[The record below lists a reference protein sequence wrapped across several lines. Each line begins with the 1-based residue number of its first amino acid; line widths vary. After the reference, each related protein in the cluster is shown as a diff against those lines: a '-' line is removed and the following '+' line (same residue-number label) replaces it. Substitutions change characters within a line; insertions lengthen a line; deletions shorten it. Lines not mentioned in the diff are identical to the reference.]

1 MLGLEILLLV
11 LYGLCLL
18 FVLAFSVAQ
27 WRLTRL
33 ARRAYVA
40 AATAPA
46 PPLPADARQWPR
58 VTVQLP
64 VYNELNVVER
74 IIDAAAALD
83 YPADR
88 LQIQLL
94 DDSTD
99 ESVALA
105 ATRVAY
111 HRARGVDIEQ
121 VRRPD
126 RQGYKAGALAHG
138 LASATGELVAIFDAD
153 FVPAPDFLRLTV
165 PYFLAD
171 AQLGVVQTRWGH
183 LNEDYSLLT
192 ELQAF
197 GLNAHFLVEQV
208 GRNAGHHFIN
218 FNGTGGVWRRRCIEQ
233 AGGWQADT
241 LTEDLDLSYRA
252 QLGGW
257 HFRYLPAVVA
267 PAELPAQMDALRS
280 QQHRWNK
287 GGAETARKHLGRVWR
302 SAALPLSTKLYAT
315 AHLLNSAVFVAVLLM
330 GLLSVPLLLV
340 QTTTPELSWVFR
352 LAGLSVL
359 SLTPLVAYYYAAWRW
374 NGGRGATGRAF
385 APKLLLFLSIS
396 MGLSLHNGWAVL
408 TGLAGRL
415 TPFVRTP
422 KSGLSTPGATA
433 RLRRYRTGSVNGQTV
448 LEALLALYFAGG
460 IYLAFRLHNYG
471 LLPFHLLLTAGYA
484 AVVYYSVRHA
494 RQP

>member
-1 MLGLEILLLV
+1 MLLLV

-18 FVLAFSVAQ
+18 FVLAFSLTQ

-33 ARRAYVA
+33 ARRAFRA
-40 AATAPA
+40 AEAPAPA
-46 PPLPADARQWPR
+46 PPPADAAWPR

-83 YPADR
+83 YPAGR
-88 LQIQLL
+88 LQIQVL

-105 ATRVAY
+105 AARVAY
-111 HRARGVDIEQ
+111 HRARGLDIEH

-153 FVPAPDFLRLTV
+153 FVPAPDFLRRTV
-165 PYFLAD
+165 PYFLPD
-171 AQLGVVQTRWGH
+171 ERLGVVQTRWGH
-183 LNEDYSLLT
+183 LNEEYSLLT

-218 FNGTGGVWRRRCIEQ
+218 FNGTGGVWRRRCIDD

-252 QLGGW
+252 QLAGW
-257 HFRYLPAVVA
+257 HFRYLPHVVA

-287 GGAETARKHLGRVWR
+287 GGAETARKHLRRVWA
-302 SAALPLSTKLYAT
+302 SPTLGFASKLYAT
-315 AHLLNSAVFVAVLLM
+315 FHLLNSTVFVAVLLM
-330 GLLSVPLLLV
+330 GLLSVPLLVV
-340 QTTTPELSWVFR
+340 QTRTPELRWVFR

-359 SLTPLVAYYYAAWRW
+359 SLAPLVAYYHAAWRRS
-374 NGGRGATGRAF
+374 GGRGAGLRF
-385 APKLLLFLSIS
+385 APKMLLFLSMS
-396 MGLSLHNGWAVL
+396 MGLSLHNAWAVL
-408 TGLAGRL
+408 TGLAGQL

-422 KSGLSTPGATA
+422 KSGLVRRGAA
-433 RLRRYRTGSVNGQTV
+433 AGSRWRRYRTGSVSGQTV
-448 LEALLALYFAGG
+448 LEALLALYFAAG
-460 IYLAFRLHNYG
+460 IGLAFRYDNYG
-471 LLPFHLLLTAGYA
+471 LLPFHVLLAAGYA

-494 RQP
+494 RQA

>member
-18 FVLAFSVAQ
+18 FVLAFSLTQ
-27 WRLTRL
+27 WQLTRL
-33 ARRAYVA
+33 ARRALA
-40 AATAPA
+40 AAADVPA
-46 PPLPADARQWPR
+46 PLLPASEAQWPR

-83 YPADR
+83 YPAGR
-88 LQIQLL
+88 LQIQVL

-105 ATRVAY
+105 AARVAA
-111 HRARGVDIEQ
+111 HRARGVDIEH

-126 RQGYKAGALAHG
+126 RLGYKAGALAHG
-138 LASATGELVAIFDAD
+138 LQSASGELVAIFDAD
-153 FVPAPDFLRLTV
+153 FVPAPDFLRRTV
-165 PYFLAD
+165 PYF
-171 AQLGVVQTRWGH
+171 QHEPELGAVQTRWGH

-197 GLNAHFLVEQV
+197 GLNAHFMVEQV
-208 GRNAGHHFIN
+208 GRHAGQHFIN
-218 FNGTGGVWRRRCIEQ
+218 FNGTGGVWRRRCIEL

-257 HFRYLPAVVA
+257 QFRYLPGVVA

-302 SAALPLSTKLYAT
+302 SAGLSLTTKLYAT
-315 AHLLNSAVFVAVLLM
+315 FHLLNSAVFVAVLLM
-330 GLLSVPLLLV
+330 GLLSVPLLII
-340 QTTTPELSWVFR
+340 QTRTPELRWPFR

-359 SLTPLVAYYYAAWRW
+359 SLLPLVAYYHAAWRW
-374 NGGRGATGRAF
+374 SGATGRLRF
-385 APKLLLFLSIS
+385 GPKLLLFLSIS

-422 KSGLSTPGATA
+422 KSGLTRPGTPTRG
-433 RLRRYRTGSVNGQTV
+433 RRYRTGSVNGQTL
-448 LEALLALYFAGG
+448 LEALLTAYFLGG
-460 IYLAFRLHNYG
+460 IALAFHYDNYG
-471 LLPFHLLLTAGYA
+471 LLPFHLLLAAGYG

-494 RQP
+494 RAA

>member
-33 ARRAYVA
+33 ARRAFVA

-105 ATRVAY
+105 AARVAH

-171 AQLGVVQTRWGH
+171 ARLGVVQTRWGH

-302 SAALPLSTKLYAT
+302 SAALPLRTKLYAT

-340 QTTTPELSWVFR
+340 QTTTPELGWVFR

-359 SLTPLVAYYYAAWRW
+359 SLTPLVAYYHAAWRW
-374 NGGRGATGRAF
+374 NGGRGASGRAF

-422 KSGLSTPGATA
+422 KSGLSTKGA

-460 IYLAFRLHNYG
+460 IYLAFRLDNYG

>member
-1 MLGLEILLLV
+1 MFGLDVLLLV

-18 FVLAFSVAQ
+18 FVLAFSLSQ

-33 ARRAYVA
+33 ARRALRRQ
-40 AATAPA
+40 PA
-46 PPLPADARQWPR
+46 PPPLPTDEQHWPR

-64 VYNELNVVER
+64 VYNELNVVGR

-83 YPADR
+83 YPRGR
-88 LQIQLL
+88 LHIQLL

-99 ESVALA
+99 DSVALA
-105 ATRVAY
+105 AARVAW
-111 HRARGVDIEQ
+111 HRQRGVDIEQ

-126 RQGYKAGALAHG
+126 RQGYKAGALAYG
-138 LASATGELVAIFDAD
+138 LEAARGELVAIFDAD
-153 FVPAPDFLRLTV
+153 FVPAPDFLRHTV

-171 AQLGVVQTRWGH
+171 ERLGAVQTRWGH

-218 FNGTGGVWRRRCIEQ
+218 FNGTGGVWRRQCIEQ

-252 QLGGW
+252 QLTGW

-302 SAALPLSTKLYAT
+302 SRQLPLKTKLYAT

-330 GLLSVPLLLV
+330 GLLSVPLLVV
-340 QTTTPELSWVFR
+340 QTRQPELRWFFR

-359 SLTPLVAYYYAAWRW
+359 SLTPLLAYYYAAWRW
-374 NGGRGATGRAF
+374 NGGRGRGLRF
-385 APKLLLFLSIS
+385 LPKFLLFLAMS
-396 MGLSLHNGWAVL
+396 MGLSLHNAWAVL

-415 TPFVRTP
+415 TPFIRTP
-422 KSGLSTPGATA
+422 KSGLIRRDKAA
-433 RLRRYRTGSVNGQTV
+433 RWRRYRTGSVNGQTV
-448 LEALLALYFAGG
+448 LEAALALYFLLG
-460 IYLAFRLHNYG
+460 IGLAFHYDNYG
-471 LLPFHLLLTAGYA
+471 LLPFHLLLTAGYG
-484 AVVYYSVRHA
+484 AVVYYSIRHA
-494 RQP
+494 A

>member
-1 MLGLEILLLV
+1 MKGLELGLLG

-18 FVLAFSVAQ
+18 FVLAFSLTQ
-27 WRLTRL
+27 WRLTWL
-33 ARRAYVA
+33 ARRVLRGGLSS
-40 AATAPA
+40 P
-46 PPLPADARQWPR
+46 PPLPADTQRWPR

-83 YPADR
+83 YPAGR
-88 LQIQLL
+88 LQIQVL

-105 ATRVAY
+105 AARVAW
-111 HRARGVDIEQ
+111 HRAQGLDIEH

-126 RQGYKAGALAHG
+126 RQGFKAGALAHG
-138 LASATGELVAIFDAD
+138 LEAATGELVAIFDAD
-153 FVPAPDFLRLTV
+153 FVPAPDFLQRTV

-171 AQLGVVQTRWGH
+171 EGLGVVQTRWGH

-208 GRNAGHHFIN
+208 GRHAGHHFIN
-218 FNGTGGVWRRRCIEQ
+218 FNGTGGVWRRSCIED
-233 AGGWQADT
+233 AGNWQADT

-252 QLGGW
+252 QLRGW
-257 HFRYLPAVVA
+257 RFCYLPAVVA
-267 PAELPAQMDALRS
+267 PAELPAHMDALRS

-287 GGAETARKHLGRVWR
+287 GGAETARKHLRRVWT
-302 SAALPLSTKLYAT
+302 SPHLPLSTKLHAT
-315 AHLLNSAVFVAVLLM
+315 FHLLNSAVFVAVLLM

-340 QTTTPELSWVFR
+340 QTRRPELTWFFR

-359 SLTPLVAYYYAAWRW
+359 SLTPLVGYYHAAWRW
-374 NGGRGATGRAF
+374 NGGRGTGLRF
-385 APKLLLFLSIS
+385 LPKFLLFLSMS
-396 MGLSLHNGWAVL
+396 MGLSLHNAWAVL
-408 TGLAGRL
+408 TGLAGRF

-422 KSGLSTPGATA
+422 KSGLIRRGSGLG
-433 RLRRYRTGSVNGQTV
+433 RWRRYRTDSVSGQTL
-448 LEALLALYFAGG
+448 LEALLALYFVGG
-460 IYLAFRLHNYG
+460 IGLAFHYDNYG
-471 LLPFHLLLTAGYA
+471 LLPFHVLLAVGYGA
-484 AVVYYSVRHA
+484 IVYYSLRDA
-494 RQP
+494 RSA